1 MSEPKVKSYLLHGVL
16 FLITLLT
23 TTLAGA
29 EWMTGRF
36 FFIGEQSLKLPEIW
50 QGLSFSLPFL
60 GILTVHEF
68 GHYLTARAY
77 QIKVSLPYYIPLWLG
92 WIPYL
97 YLSSLGTMG
106 AFIRLKSVPQ
116 SRQQYF
122 DIGMAGPLAGFVVAR
137 AVLFYG
143 FTHLPTREDIF
154 RIHPEY
160 QAYGVDYDQ
169 HVYSYAYMRAQD
181 SLVQAKIH
189 QENAALAE
197 KSGQPYR
204 IPAFEFP
211 QSYPMLALGTNLL
224 MLFFENVVAPDQ
236 RLVPN
241 LHEMMHYPFL
251 LAGFFAL
258 FFTALNL
265 IPIGQLDGGHILY
278 SLIGRR
284 NHRLVSPALLVG
296 FMAYAGL
303 GLFKPTDFTGN
314 DGVYLN
320 ELIKLALYALF
331 LYTAFVKMTESGQQA
346 WMLSLGIIAAQL
358 LTSWTFPQAE
368 GARFLLV
375 FLFVLGRFLGVY
387 HPPVLYDEP
396 LDRKRQVLGWF
407 ALIVFILCFTP
418 EPLTFVEVSR

>member
-1 MSEPKVKSYLLHGVL
+1 MSEPRVKSYLLYVSL

-23 TTLAGA
+23 TTVAGA

-50 QGLSFSLPFL
+50 QGLYFSLPFL
-60 GILTVHEF
+60 GVLTVHEF

-77 QIKVSLPYYIPLWLG
+77 RVRVSLPYYIPLWLG
-92 WIPYL
+92 WIPG
-97 YLSSLGTMG
+97 LSSLGTMG

-122 DIGMAGPLAGFVVAR
+122 DIGIAGPLAGFVVALV
-137 AVLFYG
+137 VLFYG
-143 FTHLPTREDIF
+143 FTHLPPREQIF
-154 RIHPEY
+154 RVHPEY
-160 QAYGVDYDQ
+160 QAYGVEYDQ
-169 HVYSYAYMRAQD
+169 YVYSYAYMRAQD
-181 SLVQAKIH
+181 SLLQAKIY
-189 QENAALAE
+189 QENGVLAE
-197 KSGQPYR
+197 KAGQSYK

-211 QSYPMLALGTNLL
+211 QSYLLPALGTNLL
-224 MLFFENVVAPDQ
+224 MQFFENVVAPDKRQ
-236 RLVPN
+236 VPS

-303 GLFKPTDFTGN
+303 GLFKPTDFTAN
-314 DGVYLN
+314 DEVYLN
-320 ELIKLALYALF
+320 ELGKLGLYAFF
-331 LYTAFVKMTESGQQA
+331 LYTAFVKMTESGQRA

-358 LTSWTFPQAE
+358 LISWAFPQAE

-375 FLFVLGRFLGVY
+375 FLFMLGRFLGVY
-387 HPPVLYDEP
+387 HPPALYDAP
-396 LDRKRQVLGWF
+396 LDRKRQAIGWF
-407 ALIVFILCFTP
+407 ALLVFILCFTP